1 MFDHAIT
8 LELFL
13 SKVEVQPDGGW
24 HWTGTITKGGYG
36 QFHGNNIQMLAH
48 RAAYMLYVDSIPHGA
63 ELDHV
68 CHTND
73 LSCPGGDGDP
83 HRRCVFWEH
92 LEPVT
97 RLENVRRSRKAG
109 QRRCKYGHEFT
120 PENTYIDKRGRRECR
135 RDRSAEW
142 VRTHNPGVRHGTET
156 ECPQGHLY
164 EGDNLYVIPSTG
176 GRMCRQCKRD
186 QSRES
191 ARRRRAAKALAK
203 REVTELAFME
213 EIAVLLGPA
222 PDGELVL
229 F

>member
-1 MFDHAIT
+1 MFDEAIT

-13 SKVEVQPDGGW
+13 SKVEVQPSGCW
-24 HWTGTITKGGYG
+24 HWTGTISRGGYG

-48 RAAYMLYVDSIPHGA
+48 RIAYLLYVKPIPRGA

-83 HRRCVFWEH
+83 HRRCVFWQH

-97 RLENVRRSRKAG
+97 RLENARRSRRAG
-109 QRRCKYGHEFT
+109 QPKCKHGHDYT

-135 RDRSAEW
+135 TCRRESNQAW
-142 VRTHNPGVRHGTET
+142 TRAHHPGVRHGTET
-156 ECPQGHLY
+156 HCPQGHPY
-164 EGDNLYVIPSTG
+164 SGDNLYIVPSTG
-176 GRMCRQCKRD
+176 GRMCKQCKRD

-191 ARRRRAAKALAK
+191 DRRKRARAK
-203 REVTELAFME
+203 ELAAME
-213 EIAVLLGPA
+213 EIAAALGPA
-222 PDGELVL
+222 PAGALVL